1 MKIRKIGEPYPIM
14 TNPYGKENYFA
25 WPSVARLQNGK
36 IAVTASGNRYEHIC
50 PFGKAVIS
58 YSEDEGHSFTIP
70 APVINTPLDDR
81 DCGITTFGKSGVI
94 VTSFNNAVSFQR
106 AHNRNNRQS
115 SEHAK
120 MHDFVEAYLDTVT
133 PEEEQKYLGST
144 FRISTDGGV
153 TFGAIH
159 KSPITSPHGPVQLK
173 DGTILWVG
181 RAFSSNDT
189 FSAHPTGVQAYRM
202 FLDGRMEYL
211 STIEPVTVE
220 GISADSCEP
229 HTIELADGTV
239 LCHIRVQKYN
249 PDYTPNIFTIYQSE
263 STDGGRSWS
272 KPHALLDRLGGSPA
286 HLFMHSSGVLLSAY
300 GYRSAP
306 YGVKVMFS
314 KDLGKTWDTGHDLYV
329 NGVNDDLGY
338 PCTVELDGGD
348 LLTVFYAHRS
358 KDEPAIIMG
367 QKWRMEDED

>member
-1 MKIRKIGEPYPIM
+1 MS
-14 TNPYGKENYFA
+14 NPCGKESYFA
-25 WPSVARLQNGK
+25 WPSAVRLQNGK
-36 IAVTASGNRYEHIC
+36 IAVTASGYRYEHVC

-58 YSEDEGHSFTIP
+58 YSEDEGNSFTIP

-94 VTSFNNAVSFQR
+94 VTSFNNALSFQR
-106 AHNRNNRQS
+106 LHNRNNRQNPEQS
-115 SEHAK
+115 KLGA
-120 MHDFVEAYLDTVT
+120 FVEAYLDIVT
-133 PEEEQKYLGST
+133 PEEEKEYLGST

-153 TFGAIH
+153 TFGPIH

-181 RAFSSNDT
+181 RVFSSNDT
-189 FSAHPTGVQAYRM
+189 FSAQPTGVQAYR
-202 FLDGRMEYL
+202 LDPNDGRMEYL
-211 STIEPVTVE
+211 STIEPVTVD

-229 HTIELADGTV
+229 HTIELADGTL
-239 LCHIRVQKYN
+239 LCHIRVQKYL
-249 PDYTPNIFTIYQSE
+249 PDPSQNIFTIYQSE

-286 HLFMHSSGVLLSAY
+286 HLFMHSSGILLSTY
-300 GYRSAP
+300 GYRCAP

-314 KDLGKTWDTGHDLYV
+314 KDLGKTWDTGHELYV

-348 LLTVFYAHRS
+348 LLTVFYAHQS
-358 KDEPAIIMG
+358 KEEPAIIMG
-367 QKWRMEDED
+367 QKWRIEDED